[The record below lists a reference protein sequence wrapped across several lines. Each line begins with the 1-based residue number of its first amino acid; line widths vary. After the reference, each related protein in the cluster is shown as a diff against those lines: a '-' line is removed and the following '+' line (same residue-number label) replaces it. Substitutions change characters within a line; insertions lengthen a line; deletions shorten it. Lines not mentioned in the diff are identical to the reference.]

1 MTNPSNNPLPVPTII
16 FEDEWLIALNKPAG
30 WVVNRAESVREATI
44 QDWLET
50 SFPALYA
57 ISQTQLNKTF
67 IDRSGVAHRLDK
79 ETSGVLLVAKNSRS
93 LASVMALF
101 KKRLMTKHYTA
112 LVHGKVQPSKG
123 FVRLPMARNI
133 YNRSQFS
140 VDPLGKTAHT
150 DYVVVSHYTKPQ
162 GQAHNQNYSLL
173 KLAPKTGRT
182 HQIRVHCKYIGH
194 PLVSDALYA
203 SKNQLVVDLT
213 WCSRH
218 FLHASNLAFVHPET
232 QQMIRFEAPLP
243 DDLQVALAHLNKTKT

>member
-1 MTNPSNNPLPVPTII
+1 MTIQSNNVPVPTII

-30 WVVNRAESVREATI
+30 WVVNRAESVREATL

-57 ISQTQLNKTF
+57 IAQTQLSKTF

-79 ETSGVLLVAKNSRS
+79 ETSGVLLVAKNPHA
-93 LASVMALF
+93 LASVMELF

-112 LVHGKVQPSKG
+112 LVHGNVQPSTG
-123 FVRLPMARNI
+123 FVRLPLARNI

-140 VDPLGKTAHT
+140 VDPLGKNAHT
-150 DYVVVSHYTKPQ
+150 DYEVVSHYTKPQ
-162 GQAHNQNYSLL
+162 AEAHNQHYSLL

-203 SKNQLVVDLT
+203 SKNQLVVDLN
-213 WCSRH
+213 WCPRH
-218 FLHASNLAFVHPET
+218 FLHASNIAFVHPET
-232 QQMIRFEAPLP
+232 QQTIRFEAPLP
-243 DDLQVALAHLNKTKT
+243 DDLQGALASLEKNIA